1 MTVDY
6 YYNVGGFIFSVSLPQ
21 GVDAGSLLPSFK
33 PFCCEAVQPEQC
45 LFRIT
50 AQEHPQVPSVLDGDL
65 LDESVNDLGYTSLF
79 AVSDG
84 YRVEIRHTS
93 RAAIH
98 HLQADSRFTSAVAT
112 VFWEDC
118 HAGSVLCSMIRI
130 VYSQAVL
137 LHGAISIHA
146 SVVSHSGYAYLFMG
160 KSGTGK
166 STHAAL
172 WMKYIPDTEL
182 LNDDNPVVRIQDGT
196 VWVYGTPWSG
206 KTPCYKNQGFP
217 VGGMVRLRQAAATAF
232 LPRQDIDA
240 FVLLLPG
247 CSAIRQDKILYGALC
262 STLVQLAEKVPVAL
276 LYCRPDQEAATLCF
290 TMLANKKIDD

>member
-1 MTVDY
+1 MTVD

-21 GVDAGSLLPSFK
+21 GVDAGSLLPSFN
-33 PFCCEAVQPEQC
+33 PFRCEAVQPEQC

-50 AQEHPQVPSVLDGDL
+50 AQEHPQVPSGLGGDL

-130 VYSQAVL
+130 V
-137 LHGAISIHA
+137 IHRRFCFME
-146 SVVSHSGYAYLFMG
+146 LFPFM
-160 KSGTGK
+160 
-166 STHAAL
+166 L
-172 WMKYIPDTEL
+172 
-182 LNDDNPVVRIQDGT
+182 
-196 VWVYGTPWSG
+196 
-206 KTPCYKNQGFP
+206 
-217 VGGMVRLRQAAATAF
+217 RL
-232 LPRQDIDA
+232 
-240 FVLLLPG
+240 
-247 CSAIRQDKILYGALC
+247 SAILDMPIFLWARAGQGRALMQPC
-262 STLVQLAEKVPVAL
+262 G
-276 LYCRPDQEAATLCF
+276 
-290 TMLANKKIDD
+290 